1 MATHCLSIVAVV
13 GTSLTTIARRAFGTV
28 RHTAPLP
35 HTFRKLEKLLSLGRN
50 SSWRPHLRS
59 SHHCHDHWCSFI
71 SRVNLLFT
79 ALCRIYA
86 ISATCLSL
94 PYPLLSRKLPSICML
109 LQASI
114 TEFLYWAGRHV
125 FWHGL
130 TTLSKPCPLA
140 WLFPNPLICCTAIKL
155 PTAGRPA
162 ADNLSRIV
170 SPPPHQFGACSSRMY
185 QLWFWFQGQHA

>member
-1 MATHCLSIVAVV
+1 M
-13 GTSLTTIARRAFGTV
+13 

-170 SPPPHQFGACSSRMY
+170 SPPPTNSVHVALGCTNCGFDSRDNMPKY
-185 QLWFWFQGQHA
+185 SEHSDIMLFDITI